1 MQIKAPFHRY
11 RFLSL
16 ALFLVILLAGLGGT
30 SFQHKV
36 DAFQPLGFE
45 VVAQAGAC
53 RVIGASGPAT
63 GLVVG
68 DDILMV
74 QGRQFT
80 DPAELR
86 ELLVSRPESEVLVLR
101 GGKLLEVGYERP
113 PLAIQFP
120 YLILA
125 AAGLLYLLIGLY
137 TTLKD
142 GRSAARLFFFWCFT
156 SAALY
161 ILSPVAAP
169 QGLAER
175 GVFLVDQLARTLLP
189 ALTLHLFLVFPTR
202 LLRASA
208 LRFALPGVYL
218 PAAVLLGY
226 HVDQVFGGRAVF
238 GSSERL
244 LTWVDRLELLLIVG
258 FSFLAVLLLVVR
270 LAARPEWEE
279 RRQIQWITI
288 GLVGGYVPFFALYVV
303 PFSLHLAWP
312 EWTTLVGV
320 TPLVLVPLGFSYAIL
335 RYKLW
340 DIGVILRDTISYS
353 LTVFVG
359 IFGFLLIHA
368 GIQRGLGEEM
378 AMARSFLTFAA
389 GIFIAAVLVPTR
401 GAISAGLERWQYR
414 SSLSQRRALSKLGGD
429 LLQERDLGRLCTT
442 LLDHLEEGLAAHANL
457 YLVESISVLAPV
469 RGVPELP
476 AHLGLNDLGEDLWH
490 RDVRGLSGVELPAE
504 EPSAE
509 TRLFGAGYR
518 YAFPLRVREHRVGIL
533 FVGYRYDHE
542 PLTSEDLEL
551 TRGLL
556 NQAALALENAQLLAE
571 VHRRLREVERLE
583 EHNRGIIEA
592 SPAGIAVVDS
602 RDRVVMA
609 NLAFATLVGRPES
622 ELKGT
627 RLADL
632 LAVRPLPEPED
643 GLLEVSYSELSG
655 REHHLQISTADYEK
669 GPGEEELKILVV
681 QDTSARVEMETQLK
695 EKERLASLGLIAA
708 GVAHEVNTPLTGI
721 SSYAQML
728 LAGVPEESPQYEI
741 LKKIERQT
749 FRAAQIVSNLLE
761 FSRNRHDELVPV
773 NLAAVLDESV
783 RLLDERFAEAGVEVD
798 YSSSAARE
806 AVGTV
811 PRVLGHEGELHQV
824 FTNLLVNAVDA
835 MAAKGEG
842 GLIQVGLKRRGERLE
857 ASISDTGPG
866 VPAERLERI
875 FQPFFSSKLGKGGT
889 GLGLAI
895 THNIVRRHRGEIR
908 VTNHGDGPGCTFT
921 VELPLHR
928 RD

>member
-1 MQIKAPFHRY
+1 MQNKAPFHRY

-36 DAFQPLGFE
+36 DSFQPLGFE
-45 VVAQAGAC
+45 VVAQEGAW
-53 RVIGASGPAT
+53 RVTEQSGPAT
-63 GLVVG
+63 GLAVG
-68 DDILMV
+68 DEILLI
-74 QGRQFT
+74 QGRQVK

-86 ELLVSRPESEVLVLR
+86 GLLVSQSECKVLVLR
-101 GGKLLEVGYERP
+101 GDKLVEVVYQRP

-125 AAGLLYLLIGLY
+125 ATGLLYLLIGLY

-142 GRSAARLFFFWCFT
+142 GRPAARLFFFWCFT

-169 QGLAER
+169 QGLPDR
-175 GVFLVDQLARTLLP
+175 MVFLADQLARILLP

-202 LLRASA
+202 LLRRPAR
-208 LRFALPGVYL
+208 RFVLPGIYL

-238 GSSERL
+238 GASDRL
-244 LTWVDRLELLLIVG
+244 LLWVDRLELFLIVA
-258 FSFLAVLLLVVR
+258 FSFVAALLLVVR
-270 LAARPEWEE
+270 LVARPEWEE
-279 RRQIQWITI
+279 KRQIQWITV
-288 GLVGGYVPFFALYVV
+288 GLAGGYLPFFVLYVV
-303 PFSLHLAWP
+303 PFSLRLSWP
-312 EWTTLVGV
+312 QWTTV
-320 TPLVLVPLGFSYAIL
+320 TAVLPLALVPLGFAYAIL
-335 RYKLW
+335 KYKLW

-368 GIQRGLGEEM
+368 VIQRGLGEQM
-378 AMARSFLTFAA
+378 ATARSFLTFAA
-389 GIFIAAVLVPTR
+389 GVFIAGVLVPTR
-401 GAISAGLERWQYR
+401 GAIAAGLERWQYR
-414 SSLSQRRALSKLGGD
+414 SSLSQRRALSELGGD
-429 LLQERDLGRLCTT
+429 LLRERDLGRLCTT
-442 LLDHLEEGLAAHANL
+442 LLDHLEEGLMARANL
-457 YLVESISVLAPV
+457 YLVESVAALAPV
-469 RGVPELP
+469 RRAPELP
-476 AHLGLNDLGEDLWH
+476 GRIGLNSLGEELWT
-490 RDVRGLSGVELPAE
+490 RDVRGLSGVELPSE

-509 TRLFGAGYR
+509 SQVFAAGYR

-556 NQAALALENAQLLAE
+556 NQAALALENAQLLSE

-592 SPAGIAVVDS
+592 SPAGIAVVDED
-602 RDRVVMA
+602 DRVVMA
-609 NLAFATLVGRPES
+609 NHAFAVLVEVPEGD
-622 ELKGT
+622 LQGA

-655 REHHLQISTADYEK
+655 REHHLQISTATYDQ
-669 GPGEEELKILVV
+669 GPGEKDLKILVV
-681 QDTSARVEMETQLK
+681 QDTSARVEMELQLK
-695 EKERLASLGLIAA
+695 EKERLASLGLLAA

-728 LAGVPEESPQYEI
+728 LAGVSKDSPQYEI
-741 LKKIERQT
+741 LRKLERQT

-773 NLAAVLDESV
+773 NLAAVIDECI
-783 RLLDERFAEAGVEVD
+783 RLLDERFTEAGIEVG
-798 YSSSAARE
+798 YSSKAACE

-824 FTNLLVNAVDA
+824 FNNLLVNAVDA
-835 MAAKGEG
+835 MAVQG
-842 GLIQVGLKRRGERLE
+842 GGGRIEVRLERHGDRLE
-857 ASISDTGPG
+857 ASVSDTGPG
-866 VPAERLERI
+866 VPIERLERV
-875 FQPFFSSKLGKGGT
+875 FQPFFTSKLGKGGT

-895 THNIVRRHRGEIR
+895 THNIVHRHRGEIR
-908 VTNHGDGPGCTFT
+908 VKNHADRPGCTFT
-921 VELPLHR
+921 VELPLHPV
-928 RD
+928 D